1 MQCVDCHNRP
11 THTFQLPERA
21 VNRAMALGRIPVSLP
36 FIRKKSVEILRA
48 GYASTDE
55 AAQKI
60 PAAMSNSKFQLGWA
74 YVGAAC
80 VLGLIFFVAATFLEF
95 VAVPWQRNRISR

>member
-1 MQCVDCHNRP
+1 MPDSVTTAFFSEYFGGTQDG
-11 THTFQLPERA
+11 
-21 VNRAMALGRIPVSLP
+21 LG
-36 FIRKKSVEILRA
+36 
-48 GYASTDE
+48 
-55 AAQKI
+55 QKI

-80 VLGLIFFVAATFLEF
+80 VLGLIFFVAATLLEF